1 MKTENCS
8 LWAVVS
14 RNGINLYGTKF
25 QENNMKKM
33 LVVEDDILSQKIM
46 RRIFKNDFEIDE
58 CESAEEFHEKY
69 SNKNYH
75 IIIVDI
81 SLKGSKHGL
90 DLIKEI
96 KALSLYTNTP
106 IICLTAH
113 AQTKMRKTAVES
125 GADLF
130 ITKPVSNKA
139 LREAVASLI
148 KIDS

>member
-58 CESAEEFHEKY
+58 CESG
-69 SNKNYH
+69 KNFM
-75 IIIVDI
+75 
-81 SLKGSKHGL
+81 K
-90 DLIKEI
+90 
-96 KALSLYTNTP
+96 NT
-106 IICLTAH
+106 
-113 AQTKMRKTAVES
+113 R
-125 GADLF
+125 
-130 ITKPVSNKA
+130 
-139 LREAVASLI
+139 I
-148 KIDS
+148 KITI

>member
-1 MKTENCS
+1 MKS
-8 LWAVVS
+8 
-14 RNGINLYGTKF
+14 
-25 QENNMKKM
+25 M
-33 LVVEDDILSQKIM
+33 LVVEDDILSQDIM
-46 RRIFKNDFEIDE
+46 RRIFKSDFEMDF
-58 CESAEEFHEKY
+58 CESAEEFYEKY
-69 SNKNYH
+69 SNNNYD
-75 IIIVDI
+75 IIIMDVAI
-81 SLKGSKHGL
+81 NGSKHGL

-96 KALSLYTNTP
+96 KALPLYTNTP

-113 AQTKMRKTAVES
+113 VQTKMRKTAVES